1 MSVRHFKKT
10 MSTRHFFLLC
20 FLIVS
25 TVLNA
30 QKGTLRGSVS
40 DRETNETLIGAFVTV
55 EGTTTGTVTDL
66 DGNFSL
72 DLPAGTYA
80 INVSYV
86 SYAPT
91 IIENVVIKS
100 GEVNTLEQ
108 VLLSQKGADLKEIVI
123 SAEAIRTSELSLMNM
138 KKNSDA
144 LLDGISSAQFKKVGD
159 ATAVEAAKRVTG
171 VSVEDG
177 KYVYVRGLG
186 DRYTKTTLNQT
197 EIPGLDPDR
206 NSLQMDIF
214 PTNLIDNIVVAKNF
228 TADQPADFTGGLLNV
243 ETKSFPEKKIFNV
256 GISTAYNPSMH
267 FNNNFLTYDGGKTDF
282 LGFDDGTR
290 ALPAGASRREI
301 PTPIG
306 SATDQEVRD
315 FVTSFNP
322 QLGAKK
328 ATSLADYNASISFGN
343 QLDLS
348 RDNAAPRK
356 LGYLFSA
363 SYKNEYRFYDD
374 VQYGEYQRKI
384 DSTNYEMTYA
394 TTQSGQLGE
403 RNVLIGLLGGLA
415 YKTQYTK
422 YRVTAMHLQNG
433 ESRAAQFRIENN
445 GEAVGQSG
453 YIAASDNLE
462 YNQRALTNVLLS
474 GTHVLQE
481 KKWDIDWRISGTR
494 SSNSDPDIRRTAF
507 TLESTD
513 TLFSAG
519 AGGNPARIWRSLE
532 EFNTHARLDL
542 TKTYAF
548 GEQEGKLKFGAS
560 QVLKQRNYEI
570 LFFDIQFFGSQNWP
584 NPSPN
589 EVLKPEN
596 IFPSENNNI
605 YYQSGNNTPNPNAY
619 SSNVSNTAG
628 YISNDLRLNKR
639 WRTIVG
645 VRAENYVQRHT
656 GRDQRWASGDTI
668 NGNNLDNEKVLD
680 ALDFFPSLNVIYSA
694 NERQNIRG
702 SYTKTIARPSFK
714 ELSYAQI
721 LDPITNRIFNGSLFT
736 YGNWDGNLVET
747 RINNLDLRWESFGEE
762 GQMFSVSAFY
772 KQFEKPIEM
781 VRIPEQ
787 QTSTEF
793 QPRNVG
799 DGQLIGLELEARK
812 NLSFISPALNKLL
825 FNVNVTMVQSQIEMT
840 ELEFN
845 SRKQYE
851 KVGQTV
857 ENTREMA
864 GQSPYVINAGFTY
877 TNDSLG
883 VDAGL
888 FYNVKGPTLYIVGAG
903 LFPDIY
909 FESFHSL
916 NFSVSKKFGEE
927 NRSAV
932 DFRISNLL
940 NDAWEYNYQ
949 SYKATPQTFSRMS
962 PGRAFSIG
970 FSHKF

>member
-1 MSVRHFKKT
+1 
-10 MSTRHFFLLC
+10 MSTRHFFLLY

-25 TVLNA
+25 HVLIA

-40 DRETNETLIGAFVTV
+40 DRESGETLIGAFVTV
-55 EGTTTGTVTDL
+55 EGTTIGTVTDL

-72 DLPAGTYA
+72 DLTAATYT

-91 IIENVVIKS
+91 IIENVTIKS
-100 GEVNTLEQ
+100 GEVTALEQ

-123 SAEAIRTSELSLMNM
+123 SAEAIRTSEVSLMNM
-138 KKNSDA
+138 KKNADA

-256 GISTAYNPSMH
+256 GISTSYNPAMH
-267 FNNNFLTYDGGKTDF
+267 FNSNFLTYDGGKTDF

-290 ALPAGASRREI
+290 ALPAGANRREI

-306 SATDQEVRD
+306 SATDEEVRD

-328 ATSLADYNASISFGN
+328 ATSLADYSASISIGN
-343 QLDLS
+343 QLDLGKENTQS
-348 RDNAAPRK
+348 RK

-363 SYKNEYRFYDD
+363 SYKNDYRYYDD

-384 DSTNYEMTYA
+384 DSSSYEMTYA
-394 TTQSGQLGE
+394 TTQQGQMGE

-415 YKTQYTK
+415 YKTQFNK
-422 YRVTAMHLQNG
+422 YRLNAMHLQNG
-433 ESRAAQFRIENN
+433 ESRAAQFRIDNN

-453 YIAASDNLE
+453 YLASSDNLE
-462 YNQRALTNVLLS
+462 YNQRSLTNVLLS

-507 TLESTD
+507 TLESSD

-548 GEQEGKLKFGAS
+548 GEKEGKLKFGAS

-570 LFFDIQFFGSQNWP
+570 LFFDIQFFGSQDWP
-584 NPSPN
+584 NPTPN

-639 WRTIVG
+639 WRTIIG

-656 GRDQRWASGDTI
+656 GRDQRWANGDII

-694 NERQNIRG
+694 NESQNIRG

-747 RINNLDLRWESFGEE
+747 RIDNLDLRWESFGEE

-772 KQFEKPIEM
+772 KKFEKPIEM

-799 DGQLIGLELEARK
+799 DGQLVGLELEARK

-927 NRSAV
+927 NRSAI

-949 SYKATPQTFSRMS
+949 SFEATPQTFSRMS

>member
-1 MSVRHFKKT
+1 
-10 MSTRHFFLLC
+10 MSTRYFFLLC
-20 FLIVS
+20 FFIVS
-25 TVLNA
+25 HVLNA

-40 DRETNETLIGAFVTV
+40 DRETGETLIGAFVTV

-72 DLPAGTYA
+72 DLPAGTYS

-86 SYAPT
+86 SYAPL
-91 IIENVVIKS
+91 IIENVSIKS
-100 GEVNTLEQ
+100 NDVTALEQ

-123 SAEAIRTSELSLMNM
+123 SAEAIRTTELSLMNM
-138 KKNSDA
+138 KKNADA

-243 ETKSFPEKKIFNV
+243 ETKSFPEKRIFNIGV
-256 GISTAYNPSMH
+256 STSFNPSMH
-267 FNNNFLTYDGGKTDF
+267 FNKNFLTYEGGKTDF

-290 ALPAGASRREI
+290 ALPDGADNRVI

-306 SATDQEVRD
+306 TATDEEVRD

-322 QLGAKK
+322 QLGATQS
-328 ATSLADYNASISFGN
+328 TSLIDYSASISLGDQIN
-343 QLDLS
+343 LNKNETS
-348 RDNAAPRK
+348 SKK

-363 SYKNEYRFYDD
+363 SYKNDYRYYDD
-374 VQYGEYQRKI
+374 VAYGEYQRKL
-384 DSTNYEMTYA
+384 DSTEYEMNYA
-394 TTQSGQLGE
+394 TTQQGQLGE
-403 RNVLIGLLGGLA
+403 RNVLIGLLGGVA
-415 YKTQYTK
+415 YKTQLHK
-422 YRVTAMHLQNG
+422 YRLTAMHLQNG

-453 YIAASDNLE
+453 YLATSDNLE
-462 YNQRALTNVLLS
+462 YNQRALTNLLIS
-474 GTHVLQE
+474 GTHAIQE

-507 TLESTD
+507 TLETTD

-519 AGGNPARIWRSLE
+519 AGGNPARIWRTLNE
-532 EFNTHARLDL
+532 YNAHARIDL

-548 GEQEGKLKFGAS
+548 REQEGKLKFGAS
-560 QVLKQRNYEI
+560 QVLKQRDYEI

-584 NPSPN
+584 NPLPN

-639 WRTIVG
+639 WRAIVG

-656 GRDQRWASGDTI
+656 GRDQRWASGDVI
-668 NGNNLDNEKVLD
+668 NGNNLNNEKVLD
-680 ALDFFPSLNVIYSA
+680 AFDFFPSINVIHSA
-694 NERQNIRG
+694 NERQNIRA

-747 RINNLDLRWESFGEE
+747 RIDNLDLRWETYRED
-762 GQMFSVSAFY
+762 GQMFSVSAFF
-772 KQFEKPIEM
+772 KRFDKPIEM

-799 DGQLIGLELEARK
+799 DGQLAGLEIEGRK
-812 NLSFISPALNKLL
+812 NLAFLSPSLSKLL
-825 FNVNVTMVQSQIEMT
+825 FNVNVTLVQSQIEMT
-840 ELEFN
+840 QLEYN

-851 KVGQTV
+851 KEG
-857 ENTREMA
+857 ESIDNTREMA

-877 TNDSLG
+877 TSDSLG
-883 VDAGL
+883 IDAGL

-916 NFSVSKKFGEE
+916 NFSASKKFGAEK
-927 NRSAV
+927 RSSI

-940 NDAWEYNYQ
+940 NDSWEYNYT
-949 SYKATPQTFSRMS
+949 SYEASPQIFSRMS
-962 PGRAFSIG
+962 PGRTFSIG

>member
-1 MSVRHFKKT
+1 
-10 MSTRHFFLLC
+10 MSTRHFFLLY

-25 TVLNA
+25 HVLTA

-40 DRETNETLIGAFVTV
+40 DRESGETLIGAFVTV
-55 EGTTTGTVTDL
+55 EGTTIGTVTDL

-72 DLPAGTYA
+72 DLTAATYT

-91 IIENVVIKS
+91 IIENVTIKS
-100 GEVNTLEQ
+100 GEVTALEQ

-123 SAEAIRTSELSLMNM
+123 SAEAIRTSEVSLMNM
-138 KKNSDA
+138 KKSADA

-256 GISTAYNPSMH
+256 GISTSYNPAMH
-267 FNNNFLTYDGGKTDF
+267 FNSNFLTYDGGKTDF

-290 ALPAGASRREI
+290 ALPAGANRREI

-306 SATDQEVRD
+306 SATDEEVRD

-328 ATSLADYNASISFGN
+328 ATSLADYSASISIGN
-343 QLDLS
+343 QLDLGNENTQS
-348 RDNAAPRK
+348 RK

-363 SYKNEYRFYDD
+363 SYKNDYRYYDD

-384 DSTNYEMTYA
+384 DSSSYEMTYA
-394 TTQSGQLGE
+394 TTQQGQMGE

-415 YKTQYTK
+415 YKTQFNK
-422 YRVTAMHLQNG
+422 YRLNAMHLQNG
-433 ESRAAQFRIENN
+433 ESRAAQFRIDNN

-453 YIAASDNLE
+453 YLASSDNLE
-462 YNQRALTNVLLS
+462 YNQRSLTNVLLS

-507 TLESTD
+507 TLESSD

-548 GEQEGKLKFGAS
+548 GEKEGKLKFGAS

-570 LFFDIQFFGSQNWP
+570 LFFDIQFFGSQDWP

-639 WRTIVG
+639 WRTIIG

-656 GRDQRWASGDTI
+656 GRDQRWASGDII

-747 RINNLDLRWESFGEE
+747 RIDNLDLRWESFGEE

-772 KQFEKPIEM
+772 KKFEKPIEM

-799 DGQLIGLELEARK
+799 DGQLVGLELEARK

-927 NRSAV
+927 NRSAI

-949 SYKATPQTFSRMS
+949 SFEATPQTFSRMS

>member
-1 MSVRHFKKT
+1 MSK
-10 MSTRHFFLLC
+10 RHFFLVC

-25 TVLNA
+25 SVLRA
-30 QKGTLRGSVS
+30 QKGTLRGSIG
-40 DRETNETLIGAFVTV
+40 DRETSETLIGAFVTV

-72 DLPAGTYA
+72 DLLAGTYT

-86 SYAPT
+86 SYAPL
-91 IIENVVIKS
+91 IIENVIIKS
-100 GEVNTLEQ
+100 GEVNALEQ
-108 VLLSQKGADLKEIVI
+108 ILLSQKGSDLKEIVI
-123 SAEAIRTSELSLMNM
+123 SAEAIRTSELALMNM

-243 ETKSFPEKKIFNV
+243 ETKSFPEKKTFNV
-256 GISTAYNPSMH
+256 SLSTSYNPAMH
-267 FNNNFLTYDGGKTDF
+267 LNSNFLSYDGGKTDF

-290 ALPAGASRREI
+290 ALPRGANSTSI
-301 PTPIG
+301 PTPISG
-306 SATDQEVRD
+306 ATEDEVTE
-315 FVTSFNP
+315 FVSSFNP
-322 QLGAKK
+322 QLGAQRT
-328 ATSLADYNASISFGN
+328 TSLVDYNASVSLGN
-343 QLDLS
+343 QLDLNKS
-348 RDNAAPRK
+348 NNSNPTRK

-363 SYKNEYRFYDD
+363 SYKNEYKYYNDIA
-374 VQYGEYQRKI
+374 YGEYQRLI
-384 DSTNYEMTYA
+384 DSSAYDMRYA
-394 TTQSGQLGE
+394 TTQQGQMGE
-403 RNVLIGLLGGLA
+403 RNVLIGLLGGVA
-415 YKTQYTK
+415 YKTQFNK
-422 YRVTAMHLQNG
+422 YRLTTMHLQNG

-453 YIAASDNLE
+453 YLATSDNLE
-462 YNQRALTNVLLS
+462 YNQRALSNVLLS
-474 GTHVLQE
+474 GTHVMQD
-481 KKWDIDWRISGTR
+481 KQWDVDWRLSGTR
-494 SSNSDPDIRRTAF
+494 TSNSDPDIRRTAF
-507 TLESTD
+507 TLETTD

-532 EFNTHARLDL
+532 EYNAHARVDL

-548 GEQEGKLKFGAS
+548 REHEGKIKIGAS
-560 QVLKQRNYEI
+560 QVLKQRDYEI
-570 LFFDIQFFGSQNWP
+570 LFFDINFFGSQNWP
-584 NPSPN
+584 NPIPS

-596 IFPSENNNI
+596 IFPGENNI

-619 SSNVSNTAG
+619 SGNVSNTAA
-628 YISNDLRLNKR
+628 YVSNDLRFNKR
-639 WRTIVG
+639 WRAILG

-656 GRDQRWASGDTI
+656 GRDQRWASGDII
-668 NGNNLDNEKVLD
+668 NGNNLDNAKVLD
-680 ALDFFPSLNVIYSA
+680 ALDFFPSLNVIYSP
-694 NERQNIRG
+694 NEQQNIRG

-721 LDPITNRIFNGSLFT
+721 LDPITNRIFNGSLFS
-736 YGNWDGNLVET
+736 YGDWNGQLQET
-747 RINNLDLRWESFGEE
+747 RIDNLDVRWESFLKD

-772 KQFEKPIEM
+772 KKFEKPIEM

-799 DGQLIGLELEARK
+799 DGQLFGVELEARK
-812 NLSFISPALNKLL
+812 NLGFIAPSLDDFL
-825 FNVNVTMVQSQIEMT
+825 FNMNVTLVESQIDMT
-840 ELEFN
+840 DLEYN

-851 KVGQTV
+851 KAGERI
-857 ENTREMA
+857 ENRREMA
-864 GQSPYVINAGFTY
+864 GQSPFVINAGLTY
-877 TNDSLG
+877 SNDSLG
-883 VDAGL
+883 LDAGL
-888 FYNVKGPTLYIVGAG
+888 FYNAKGPTLYIVGAG
-903 LFPDIY
+903 LFPDVY

-916 NFSVSKKFGEE
+916 NFSATKKFGVDK
-927 NRSAV
+927 RSAI
-932 DFRISNLL
+932 DFRVSNLL
-940 NDAWEYNYQ
+940 NDTWEYNYQ
-949 SYKATPQTFSRMS
+949 SYQATPETFSRMS

>member
-1 MSVRHFKKT
+1 
-10 MSTRHFFLLC
+10 MSTRHFFLLY
-20 FLIVS
+20 FFIVS
-25 TVLNA
+25 HVLTA

-40 DRETNETLIGAFVTV
+40 DRESGETLIGAFVTV
-55 EGTTTGTVTDL
+55 EGTTIGTVTDL

-72 DLPAGTYA
+72 DLTAATYT

-91 IIENVVIKS
+91 IIENVTIKS
-100 GEVNTLEQ
+100 GEVTALEQ

-123 SAEAIRTSELSLMNM
+123 SAEAIRTSEVSLMNM
-138 KKNSDA
+138 KKNADA

-256 GISTAYNPSMH
+256 GISTSYNPAMH
-267 FNNNFLTYDGGKTDF
+267 FNSNFLTYDGGKTDF

-290 ALPAGASRREI
+290 ALPAGANRREI

-306 SATDQEVRD
+306 SATDEEVRD

-328 ATSLADYNASISFGN
+328 ATSLADYSASISIGN
-343 QLDLS
+343 QLDLGKENTQS
-348 RDNAAPRK
+348 RK

-363 SYKNEYRFYDD
+363 SYKNDYRYYDD

-384 DSTNYEMTYA
+384 DSSSYEMTYA
-394 TTQSGQLGE
+394 TTQQGQMGE

-415 YKTQYTK
+415 YKTQFNK
-422 YRVTAMHLQNG
+422 YRLNAMHLQNG
-433 ESRAAQFRIENN
+433 ESRAAQFRIDNN

-453 YIAASDNLE
+453 YLASSDNLE
-462 YNQRALTNVLLS
+462 YNQRSLTNVLLS

-507 TLESTD
+507 TLESSD

-548 GEQEGKLKFGAS
+548 GEKEGKLNFGAS

-570 LFFDIQFFGSQNWP
+570 LFFDIQFFGSQDWP

-639 WRTIVG
+639 WRTIIG

-656 GRDQRWASGDTI
+656 GRDQRWANGDII

-799 DGQLIGLELEARK
+799 DGQLVGLELEARK

-927 NRSAV
+927 NRSAI

-949 SYKATPQTFSRMS
+949 SFEATPQTFSRMS

>member
-1 MSVRHFKKT
+1 MFK
-10 MSTRHFFLLC
+10 HPFFLLY

-25 TVLNA
+25 PVLMA

-86 SYAPT
+86 SYAAV
-91 IIENVVIKS
+91 IIENVIIKS
-100 GEVNTLEQ
+100 GDVTALEQ

-138 KKNSDA
+138 KKNADA

-256 GISTAYNPSMH
+256 GISTSYNPAMH
-267 FNNNFLTYDGGKTDF
+267 FNSNFLTYDGGKTDF

-290 ALPAGASRREI
+290 TLPAGANKREI

-306 SATDQEVRD
+306 SATDEEIRD
-315 FVTSFNP
+315 FVSSFNP

-328 ATSLADYNASISFGN
+328 ATSLADYSASVSFGN
-343 QLDLS
+343 QLDLGKENS
-348 RDNAAPRK
+348 GPRK

-363 SYKNEYRFYDD
+363 SYKNEYRYYDD
-374 VQYGEYQRKI
+374 IKYGEYLRSI
-384 DSTNYEMTYA
+384 DSSNYELTYT

-415 YKTQYTK
+415 YKTQFNK
-422 YRVTAMHLQNG
+422 YRLNAMHLQNG

-445 GEAVGQSG
+445 GEAVGASG

-462 YNQRALTNVLLS
+462 YNQRSLTNVLLS
-474 GTHVLQE
+474 GTHILQE

-494 SSNSDPDIRRTAF
+494 SSNSDPDIRRTPF
-507 TLESTD
+507 TQKPAD

-519 AGGNPARIWRSLE
+519 DGGNPARIWRSLL
-532 EFNTHARLDL
+532 EFNAHARIDL
-542 TKTYAF
+542 TKTYDF
-548 GEQEGKLKFGAS
+548 REKEGKLKFGAS
-560 QVLKQRNYEI
+560 QVFKQREYEI
-570 LFFDIQFFGSQNWP
+570 LLFDILFLGTQNWP
-584 NPSPN
+584 NPTPD

-596 IFPSENNNI
+596 IFPSENNSI
-605 YYQSGNNTPNPNAY
+605 YYSSGNNYPNSNAY
-619 SSNVSNTAG
+619 SSNVINTAS
-628 YISNDLRLNKR
+628 YVSNDLRLNKR
-639 WRTIVG
+639 WRTIIG

-656 GRDQRWASGDTI
+656 GRDQTWASGDTI

-694 NERQNIRG
+694 NESQNIRG

-736 YGNWDGNLVET
+736 YLNTWEGNLVET
-747 RINNLDLRWESFGEE
+747 RIDNLDLRWESFGDE

-772 KQFEKPIEM
+772 KKFEKPIEM
-781 VRIPEQ
+781 VRIPAQ
-787 QTSTEF
+787 ATISEF

-799 DGQLIGLELEARK
+799 DGQVVGVELEARK
-812 NLSFISPALNKLL
+812 NLGFIASTLNKIL
-825 FNVNVTMVQSQIEMT
+825 FNVNVTMVQSKIEMT

-851 KVGQTV
+851 KAGQTI

-883 VDAGL
+883 IDAGL
-888 FYNVKGPTLYIVGAG
+888 FYNVKGPTLYIVGTG

-916 NFSVSKKFGEE
+916 NFSASKKFGEE
-927 NRSAV
+927 KRSSI

-949 SYKATPQTFSRMS
+949 SYEATPQTFSRMS